1 MSKIIVSIVAILL
14 IFFPNNKSLI
24 SYNQQ
29 ITYNSA
35 IGAERI
41 IEAFKNED
49 VAALEELMCKNIK
62 ENTENLSD
70 KIQSMFDIVNGEIT
84 ETSYEHAG
92 YSFSQSNPGK
102 GEINQSVVRITIKTT
117 VQEYCLFVNWETI
130 NTYQPNEN
138 GIRRITVNVGDNYAE
153 LLCEISATNGIC
165 EWHE

>member
-1 MSKIIVSIVAILL
+1 MSKIIAGIVAFFL
-14 IFFPNNKSLI
+14 IFFPNNKTLI
-24 SYNQQ
+24 GFNQQ
-29 ITYNSA
+29 YTYNSS

-49 VAALEELMCKNIK
+49 VAALEELMCQNIK
-62 ENTENLSD
+62 DNVENLPD
-70 KIQSMFDIVNGEIT
+70 KIQGLFDTINGEII

-92 YSFSQSNPGK
+92 YSFSQTNPGK
-102 GEINQSVVRITIKTT
+102 GEINQSIVRIILTTT

-138 GIRRITVNVGDNYAE
+138 GIRRIVVNVGDNYAE